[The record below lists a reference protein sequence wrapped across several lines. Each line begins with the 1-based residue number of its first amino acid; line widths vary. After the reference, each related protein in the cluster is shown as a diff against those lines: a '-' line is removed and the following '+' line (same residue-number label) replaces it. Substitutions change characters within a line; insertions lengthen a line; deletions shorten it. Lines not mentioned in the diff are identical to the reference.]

1 MAYKKLWITLGVVML
16 TSFAV
21 LGGVGYKA
29 INAGPPIPSQVTTA
43 DGRVLFT
50 GETIRDGQNVWQSTG
65 GQEIGTIWG
74 HGAYVAP
81 DWSADYLHRQSVIV
95 LNDWAREQGAANYA
109 ALPAESRAALQGR
122 LTELTRHNTYDPRT
136 ETIVLDTERAK
147 AFDEL
152 AKYYADVYGQGRN
165 EYAIP
170 AGALTDPAKQHQMAA
185 FFWWTA
191 WAASTN
197 RPGEEVS
204 YTQNWPHE
212 ELIGNRPT
220 GEIIVWS
227 VISFVLLLAGVG
239 GMVWYF
245 GSQQHDAS

>member
-1 MAYKKLWITLGVVML
+1 MDRIRIGHARFRLLCSAAWAT
-16 TSFAV
+16 
-21 LGGVGYKA
+21 KA
-29 INAGPPIPSQVTTA
+29 ISNGPPIPGKVVTA
-43 DGRVLFT
+43 DGRILFT
-50 GETIRDGQNVWQSTG
+50 GETIRNGQNVWQSTG

-81 DWSADYLHRQSVIV
+81 DWSADYLHRQCVIV
-95 LNDWAREQGAANYA
+95 LDRWAQAEGFANYA
-109 ALPAESRAALQGR
+109 AMSAEQRAGLQGR
-122 LTELTRHNTYDPRT
+122 LTEVTRHNSYNAVTD
-136 ETIVLDTERAK
+136 TIVIDNDRAA

-152 AKYYADVYGQGRN
+152 ASYYADVYGKGRN

-170 AGALTDPAKQHQMAA
+170 AGALTDPTKQHEMAT

-197 RPGEEVS
+197 RPGQDVT

-220 GEIIVWS
+220 
-227 VISFVLLLAGVG
+227 AGNRRLER
-239 GMVWYF
+239 
-245 GSQQHDAS
+245 H